1 MEILVKR
8 LALFLIALTF
18 CANQANAKEVFT
30 SGQFR
35 APCTVGGK
43 ECEFSFDVEMNFVE
57 TPVGDK
63 KITEINGK
71 VLTMYG
77 VRACRWEDAPIKG
90 TIAANGT
97 MRWRTDK
104 NAVADCGS
112 LVFEGKKEGDIFV
125 GAFPKFQGVR
135 VDLSLKPKK

>member
-1 MEILVKR
+1 MNKMIL
-8 LALFLIALTF
+8 AIIPLIFSVGAV
-18 CANQANAKEVFT
+18 QAKDIFT

-35 APCTVGGK
+35 APCNIGGK
-43 ECEFSFDVEMNFVE
+43 DCDFSFDVEMEFKE

-71 VLTMYG
+71 VLTMFG
-77 VRACRWEDAPIKG
+77 VKACRWEDTPIKG
-90 TIAANGT
+90 TMAANGT
-97 MRWRTDK
+97 VRWRTEK
-104 NAVADCGS
+104 NAVAGCGS
-112 LVFEGKKEGDIFV
+112 LVFEGTKDGDSFV